1 VSRGSGI
8 GSWPD
13 TDVRQALS
21 AVRDLLSED
30 GLPYL
35 PELPARGPGSD
46 LIGRGAGLLADL
58 AVDLQ
63 PMGWRFVDRP
73 GRDSHRTSALLREDL
88 DELAETFDGYEGD
101 LKVQIA
107 GPWTLASSIW
117 LHRGERSVVD
127 TGATRDVI
135 ASLAEGLRGH
145 LKELGR
151 CVPKANLVVQ
161 IDEPSLPSVLAG
173 RLPTASGF
181 GRIRAIDPTT
191 AAEGLREVV
200 AAAGDRHTVVHCCAG
215 DVPLVLLRN
224 TGVKGVSLDTTLLDP
239 KGWESVAATVEA
251 GVDLYA
257 GVVSTGEPSDRNH
270 HHRAKDHYRAKD
282 HDRAKDR
289 DHTEVKG
296 VIDPLIEAWRRVGLP
311 LSDLSRVTLT
321 PACGLAGL
329 TPSGA
334 RSVQQLVVKAAS
346 ALSETAGS

>member
-1 VSRGSGI
+1 MSKASGI

-13 TDVRQALS
+13 TDVRQAVT
-21 AVRDLLSED
+21 AVRDLLCED

-35 PELPARGPGSD
+35 PELPARGPGAD
-46 LIGRGAGLLADL
+46 IIGRSAGLLADL

-73 GRDSHRTSALLREDL
+73 GHDSHRTSGLLREDL
-88 DELAETFDGYEGD
+88 EELAEAFDGYEGD

-127 TGATRDVI
+127 AGATRDVI
-135 ASLAEGLRGH
+135 ASLAEGLRVH
-145 LKELGR
+145 LGEVAQL
-151 CVPKANLVVQ
+151 VPKAELVVQ

-181 GRIRAIDPTT
+181 GRIRAIDPTI
-191 AAEGLREVV
+191 AAQGLRDVV
-200 AAAGDRHTVVHCCAG
+200 AAAAGRHTVVHCCAP
-215 DVPLVLLRN
+215 DVPMVLLRD
-224 TGVKGVSLDTTLLDP
+224 TGVTAVSVDISLLTP
-239 KGWESVAATVEA
+239 KGWESLAATVES
-251 GVDLYA
+251 GVDLWA
-257 GVVSTGEPSDRNH
+257 GVIPTDGTLASVQAGSQASVTD
-270 HHRAKDHYRAKD
+270 
-282 HDRAKDR
+282 
-289 DHTEVKG
+289 
-296 VIDPLIEAWRRVGLP
+296 VIGPLVEAWRRVGLP

-334 RSVQQLVVKAAS
+334 CSVQRLVVDAAR
-346 ALSETAGS
+346 ALTETAGS

>member
-1 VSRGSGI
+1 MSRASGI

-13 TDVRQALS
+13 TDVHQAVA
-21 AVRDLLSED
+21 AVRDLLSDD

-35 PELPARGPGSD
+35 PELPARGPGAD
-46 LIGRGAGLLADL
+46 IIGRSAGLLADL

-73 GRDSHRTSALLREDL
+73 GHDSHRTSGLLGEDL
-88 DELAETFDGYEGD
+88 DELAEAFDGYEGD

-127 TGATRDVI
+127 AGATRDVI
-135 ASLAEGLRGH
+135 ASLAEGLRVH
-145 LKELGR
+145 LGEVALL
-151 CVPKANLVVQ
+151 VPKAKLVVQ

-181 GRIRAIDPTT
+181 GRISAIDPTIAT
-191 AAEGLREVV
+191 QGLRDVV
-200 AAAGDRHTVVHCCAG
+200 GAAGDRRTVVHCCAP
-215 DVPLVLLRN
+215 DVPLVLLRD
-224 TGVKGVSLDTTLLDP
+224 TGVTAVSVDISLLTP
-239 KGWESVAATVEA
+239 QGWESLAATVES
-251 GVDLYA
+251 GVDLWA
-257 GVVSTGEPSDRNH
+257 GAIPTDGTLASVQAGNQTSVTD
-270 HHRAKDHYRAKD
+270 
-282 HDRAKDR
+282 
-289 DHTEVKG
+289 
-296 VIDPLIEAWRRVGLP
+296 VIGPLVEAWRRVGLP

-334 RSVQQLVVKAAS
+334 CSVQRLAVDAAR
-346 ALSETAGS
+346 ALTETAGS

>member
-1 VSRGSGI
+1 MSRGSGI

-13 TDVRQALS
+13 TDIRQAVR

-88 DELAETFDGYEGD
+88 DELAEAFDGYHGD

-127 TGATRDVI
+127 VGATRDVI
-135 ASLAEGLRGH
+135 ASLAEGLRAH
-145 LKELGR
+145 LDELAR
-151 CVPKANLVVQ
+151 FVPKANLVVQ
-161 IDEPSLPSVLAG
+161 IDEPGLPSVLAG

-181 GRIRAIDPTT
+181 GRIRAIDPTV

-200 AAAGDRHTVVHCCAG
+200 AAAGDRHTVVHCCAS

-224 TGVKGVSLDTTLLDP
+224 TGVKAVSLDIALLDP

-251 GVDLYA
+251 GVDLWA
-257 GVVSTGEPSDRNH
+257 GVVPTG
-270 HHRAKDHYRAKD
+270 DHLVGATNVTNVTNVTQVT
-282 HDRAKDR
+282 A
-289 DHTEVKG
+289 
-296 VIDPLIEAWRRVGLP
+296 VIDPLIEGWRRVGLP
-311 LSDLSRVTLT
+311 RADLSRVTLT

-334 RSVQQLVVKAAS
+334 RSVQRLAVDAAR
-346 ALSETAGS
+346 ALTETAGS

>member
-1 VSRGSGI
+1 MSRGSGI

-13 TDVRQALS
+13 TDIRQAVR

-88 DELAETFDGYEGD
+88 DELAEAFDGYHGD

-107 GPWTLASSIW
+107 GPWTLVSSIW

-127 TGATRDVI
+127 VGATRDVI
-135 ASLAEGLRGH
+135 ASLAEGLRAH
-145 LKELGR
+145 LDELAR
-151 CVPKANLVVQ
+151 FVPKANLVVQ
-161 IDEPSLPSVLAG
+161 IDEPGLPSVLAG

-181 GRIRAIDPTT
+181 GRIRAIDPTV

-200 AAAGDRHTVVHCCAG
+200 AAAGDRHTVVHCCAS
-215 DVPLVLLRN
+215 DVPLVLLRS
-224 TGVKGVSLDTTLLDP
+224 TGVKAVSLDIALLDP
-239 KGWESVAATVEA
+239 KGWESLAATVEA
-251 GVDLYA
+251 GVDLWA
-257 GVVSTGEPSDRNH
+257 GVVPTG
-270 HHRAKDHYRAKD
+270 DHLVGATNVTNVTNVTQVTQIT
-282 HDRAKDR
+282 A
-289 DHTEVKG
+289 
-296 VIDPLIEAWRRVGLP
+296 VIDPLVEGWRRVGLP
-311 LSDLSRVTLT
+311 RSDLSRVTLT

-334 RSVQQLVVKAAS
+334 RSVQRLAVDAAR
-346 ALSETAGS
+346 ALTETAGS